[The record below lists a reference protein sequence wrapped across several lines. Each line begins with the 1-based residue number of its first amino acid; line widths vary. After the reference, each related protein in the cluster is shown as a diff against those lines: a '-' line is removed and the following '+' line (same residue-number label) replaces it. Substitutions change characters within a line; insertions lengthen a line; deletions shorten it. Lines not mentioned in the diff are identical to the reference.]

1 MRHCGTQ
8 VKANIMLVDYRGYGM
23 SDGSPSQAGLLL
35 DAQVCALVLWHVA
48 YNVQHTHSY
57 LPQCTHYS
65 FLSST
70 ESTTLT
76 GVHVWLAD

>member
-35 DAQVCALVLWHVA
+35 DAQARLCCGTSHTT
-48 YNVQHTHSY
+48 YSIHTHTYRSA
-57 LPQCTHYS
+57 LTIAS
-65 FLSST
+65 FPR
-70 ESTTLT
+70 EY
-76 GVHVWLAD
+76 VR